1 MYNND
6 SDILERLAH
15 PENEHKPHKR
25 SRIMKIRNILNL
37 LFIITALV
45 AMICIGWHFNEPE
58 TPGWCYAIGIVA
70 VIIKMCEAMLRMP
83 GLIQPRKSRFDRR
96 SENRD

>member
-15 PENEHKPHKR
+15 PEREHKHPKR
-25 SRIMKIRNILNL
+25 SRLLIVRNILNL
-37 LFIITALV
+37 LFIITALA

-58 TPGWCYAIGIVA
+58 TPMWCYAIGIVA

-83 GLIQPRKSRFDRR
+83 GLIKPRKSHFDQR
-96 SENRD
+96 SSNKD